1 MKSVRHGFL
10 ALISSCAIGTIFLSQ
25 AAIAAPKVVAS
36 IAPIHSITAA
46 IMAGIAKPDLLVEP
60 TGSPHSTQLRPSQV
74 SDLQDADLIV
84 WIGPNLEA
92 FLDKPIDTLPKT
104 AHVLTLADA
113 AGLKFLPVRE
123 GGNWERHNHDDHDH
137 EGEEHDAHEGHEH
150 EHDAHEGHEHE
161 HEHEHEHGE
170 DHDDHHDDPHVW
182 LDPLN
187 AIQMARAITVEL
199 TELDP
204 DNGKA
209 YASNEKAFVEK
220 LNSVIEETTASLK
233 GLSDK
238 PYFVFHDAYQYFEH
252 RFGTNATGSVTLHPG
267 VNPGAARVREI
278 HQKLKDANAVCLF
291 SEPQFSPKILS
302 VLAEGTSAGISQL
315 DPIGANLEPG
325 PDLYA
330 NLIEYNANQ
339 LSKCLRE
346 H

>member
-1 MKSVRHGFL
+1 MKSVRLGFTT
-10 ALISSCAIGTIFLSQ
+10 LISSCAIGTICLSQ

-46 IMAGIAKPDLLVEP
+46 IMDGIAEPDLLVEL

-74 SDLQDADLIV
+74 SELQEADLIV

-92 FLDKPIDTLPKT
+92 FLDKPIDTLPKS
-104 AHVLTLADA
+104 AHVLTLTDA

-123 GGNWERHNHDDHDH
+123 GGNWERHEHDH
-137 EGEEHDAHEGHEH
+137 EGEDHDAHED
-150 EHDAHEGHEHE
+150 HDHDDDHQHG
-161 HEHEHEHGE
+161 EHEHEHGD
-170 DHDDHHDDPHVW
+170 DHEGHGDHHDDPHVW
-182 LDPLN
+182 LDPIN
-187 AIQMARAITVEL
+187 AIEMAHAITAEL

-204 DNGKA
+204 DNGSA

-220 LNSVIEETTASLK
+220 LNSVIDEATTSLE

-278 HQKLKDANAVCLF
+278 HQKLSDANAVCLF

-302 VLAEGTSAGISQL
+302 VLAEGTAAGISQL

-325 PDLYA
+325 PDLYP
-330 NLIEYNANQ
+330 NLIRYNANQ